1 MVKKDGGTSDLSIVI
16 LNHNTGNFLV
26 ECLRSLAQVRDEINL
41 DIWVVDNASKDESL
55 KLAQKYFPGL
65 NYIVSGEN
73 LGFARGNNLALKQVK
88 TEYILILN
96 PDTKIL
102 PGTLP
107 RVVNYLE
114 EHSKTGAVSCRVEL
128 ADGSVDWASHRGFP
142 TPWASFLYYFLKDDK
157 LYHLSDRS
165 MEEVHE
171 VDAISG
177 SFFLTRKSVLD
188 KVGLFDEDYFMYAED
203 LDLSFRIKKV
213 GLEIVY
219 IPDVKIIHYKG
230 VSSGLKEH
238 SQQISQATI
247 ESKLRALNAF
257 YETMIIFYQKNL
269 AASYPFFVNRLVTW
283 GINLKWLLAKRK
295 LLV

>member
-41 DIWVVDNASKDESL
+41 DIWVVDNASEDESL